1 MLNTKKILTK
11 IISIIGVDYYV
22 MRSYTLGNSF
32 SITARPYTRIGIF
45 VPTWLNVNSIKYKA
59 GVVSVPA
66 NAASV
71 KLTAI
76 TQDGGTNVTS
86 ATIDSHLILIRV
98 LN

>member
-1 MLNTKKILTK
+1 MKKIETILRSL
-11 IISIIGVDYYV
+11 IAMIGVDYYV

-32 SITARPYTRIGIF
+32 SITAKPYTRIGIF
-45 VPTWLNVNSIKYKA
+45 VPTWLNVNSLKYKA
-59 GVVSVPA
+59 GVISVPA

-76 TQDGGTNVTS
+76 TQDGGSNVTS